1 MQDFILTIGCEY
13 GSGGPDIAKM
23 IAKTWDTRAMT
34 APSSIA
40 SLKKPA
46 FPRKWPKNWKLA

>member
-23 IAKTWDTRAMT
+23 IAKDLGYHRRGRHSADRRV
-34 APSSIA
+34 AVHR
-40 SLKKPA
+40 LG
-46 FPRKWPKNWKLA
+46 